1 MKLENKTHHLS
12 VNAKH
17 RLMRLASY
25 CSVLTALILIVIK
38 IVSFFMTHS
47 LALLSSLMD
56 SGLDLGASVV
66 SLIAI
71 HQALLPADKEHRF
84 GHGKAEALGALA
96 QGIIICFSGIF
107 LLYET
112 IQQLFNPKPL
122 EHFEIGLGVMFISI
136 FVTFMLV
143 SFQRYVV
150 KKTNS
155 LAITADNAHYMGD
168 VLMNIGVIISMF
180 FSYLVGWKWID
191 PLFAICISFYLFY
204 CSYKIIYKVQCI
216 LMDKELPP
224 EIRKKIKETVTKHYL
239 VSHIKDLRTRNSGL
253 NCFVQFSIVLNGQN
267 SLETTHALCD
277 ELEKEVK
284 QIVPNCEIFIHPE
297 PTVSEKEKENGR

>member
-1 MKLENKTHHLS
+1 MYQERKNHILS
-12 VNAKH
+12 AKSKH
-17 RLMRLASY
+17 QLMRLASY
-25 CSVLTALILIVIK
+25 CSVFTALILIFIK
-38 IVSFFMTHS
+38 IISFFMTHS

-96 QGIIICFSGIF
+96 QGIIIFFSGIF

-122 EHFEIGLGVMFISI
+122 EHLNIGLSVMFVSI
-136 FVTFMLV
+136 LVTVALV
-143 SFQRYVV
+143 SFQKYVI

-155 LAITADNAHYMGD
+155 LAINADNAHYMGD
-168 VLMNIGVIISMF
+168 VLMNIGVIISMI
-180 FSYLVGWKWID
+180 FSYTIGWKWID
-191 PLFAICISFYLFY
+191 PMFAICVSFYLFF
-204 CSYKIIYKVQCI
+204 SAYKIIYNVQCI
-216 LMDKELPP
+216 LMDKELPI
-224 EIRKKIKETVTKHYL
+224 EIRKKIKETVMKHYL
-239 VSHIKDLRTRNSGL
+239 VSNIKDLRTRNSGL
-253 NCFVQFSIVLNGQN
+253 NCFIQFSIILNGEN

-297 PTVSEKEKENGR
+297 PYHSEKEGHNGR